1 MLFDYVIRYLLYYVR
16 LLFNIEL
23 DVYIRKKI
31 YPRCIVVTNVRDVEK
46 IIISRWNTVSF
57 FILFFFF
64 PLKYLVSRFFFF
76 FLYDICFMASK
87 TTLGV
92 RSIKKK
98 KKKHNK
104 SFDAF
109 DLYLPVYYICRSR
122 TRKNENKIY
131 RII

>member
-98 KKKHNK
+98 KKNTINP
-104 SFDAF
+104 
-109 DLYLPVYYICRSR
+109 LMRLICTCPYI
-122 TRKNENKIY
+122 TFVGHVHAKTKTKFIV
-131 RII
+131 